1 MQAMDKMY
9 IHRFFVSADFYNWN
23 RVKIR
28 YCDSAS
34 FAGDT
39 LDKGTGLYL
48 RGQRIWEE
56 AVQHLLSI
64 GMASADQVLLT
75 GCSAG
80 GLAAILHCDQFGA
93 FFAGRNTTVKCL
105 ADAGLFLDVYV
116 YSCARSPHRIM
127 HHHGLTSPS

>member
-1 MQAMDKMY
+1 
-9 IHRFFVSADFYNWN
+9 
-23 RVKIR
+23 VKIR

-39 LDKGTGLYL
+39 FDKATGLYF

-105 ADAGLFLDVYV
+105 ADAGLFLDAYV
-116 YSCARSPHRIM
+116 CLYFMKCSIAASYHHH
-127 HHHGLTSPS
+127 HHHGLASPG